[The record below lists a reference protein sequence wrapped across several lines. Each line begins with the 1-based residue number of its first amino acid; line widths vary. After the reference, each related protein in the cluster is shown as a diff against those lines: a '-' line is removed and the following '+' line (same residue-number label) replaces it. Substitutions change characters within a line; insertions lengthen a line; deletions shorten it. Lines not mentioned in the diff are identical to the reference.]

1 MSVVP
6 HRSDQIESKSVEPKR
21 PSLKERIAQAKAGTM
36 DKPKSAG
43 AGGVG
48 AWWKSIVSGNAATTA
63 KPAKTAANAAKTA
76 KPAKTTANVAKTAN
90 AAKTGANV
98 ANATKTAANVAN
110 AAMRAKA
117 AERIAYLADQ
127 TKAQTSHAVA
137 AGKVGIER
145 AAKIG
150 RETILPEIERT
161 AAEIKERA
169 RPEHLKKDYRE
180 YLFRLHERVLDP
192 STEQLF
198 FKPTK
203 DPVALSGLT
212 IRGPNREH
220 GHDYRPTPCSL
231 FEWTIAAIDYD
242 LSKLTFVDYGAGKGR
257 VLLLASE
264 HPFAAVGGIE
274 FAEELH
280 DDAVMNIAQYPRS
293 RMKCRNVECVLDDAS
308 TLGPPEGESVN
319 YFFNPFSRE
328 LFAEVLHNLVVSY
341 RKRPRRLYLI
351 LIDPVATDLVDQSG
365 VFARLQAS
373 FPESLKVKLFSPY
386 EVALYRSLA

>member
-6 HRSDQIESKSVEPKR
+6 HRSDQGESKSVELKR
-21 PSLKERIAQAKAGTM
+21 PSLKDRVAQAKAGTK
-36 DKPKSAG
+36 DVTKSAG
-43 AGGVG
+43 ASGVG
-48 AWWKSIVSGNAATTA
+48 AWWKSIVGGNKAKTTA
-63 KPAKTAANAAKTA
+63 NAANAAKPTASAANAA
-76 KPAKTTANVAKTAN
+76 KPSANAAKPGANAASAANTANVAKT
-90 AAKTGANV
+90 GAI
-98 ANATKTAANVAN
+98 AAN

-117 AERIAYLADQ
+117 AERIAHLADQ

-137 AGKVGIER
+137 ASKVGIER

-150 RETILPEIERT
+150 RETVLPEIERT

-169 RPEHLKKDYRE
+169 RPERLKKDYRE

-198 FKPTK
+198 FKPTMK
-203 DPVALSGLT
+203 PIALSGLT
-212 IRGPNREH
+212 IRGPNRAH

-280 DDAVMNIAQYPRS
+280 DDAVMNIAQFPRS
-293 RMKCRNVECVLDDAS
+293 RMKCRNVECVLEDAS

-341 RKRPRRLYLI
+341 
-351 LIDPVATDLVDQSG
+351 
-365 VFARLQAS
+365 
-373 FPESLKVKLFSPY
+373 
-386 EVALYRSLA
+386 